1 MRKFMTF
8 LGSASV
14 LVVITFIIS
23 VKFFAFVPEHSIIH
37 MERGWTVIYHN
48 QNYLNTNLESM
59 SRQLGKTFDR
69 GDMITLYQT
78 ETLKD
83 LDVPFPYLFFKSQF
97 CTYDVCLDN
106 KTIFSNHHDPGNRQ
120 EFTGIGYS
128 FIPMPRDYGGKRL
141 SIKLYVTENG
151 TRADLITPMLGNY
164 DDLYRHLLHSAMYP
178 FITGAFLI
186 VFGVVFLFVST
197 LFFIRTSGVSTQVYC
212 SFLTIVLGSWIL
224 TAYNTLDYIID
235 PAITSTIEYCSMFLM
250 TPLIYLIVYDLH
262 KRSDNKIIMIMG
274 LATLAFSILFML
286 LHFLNVVHIN
296 HFLKPFYFISGF
308 GLILLFVYDYVDIK
322 NRPRNSSTRILM
334 IGVTLLTLSLIVY
347 AFIAISMIVTDYRQ
361 SFLLGVIIPSGSMVF
376 VITQLLN
383 YFVYMTHTF
392 AQKKEYA
399 ALTKIAYIDNLTG
412 LPNRVSSDEKM
423 SEFDKSDYDFCL
435 VSLDLNG
442 LKEVNDNS
450 GHPAG
455 DRLLKSFSEAL
466 AETFKDV
473 GVCCRVGG
481 DEFIIH
487 ISSIEKEKLDRLLSD
502 LDKRLLQLDDE
513 DQEINHSV
521 SYGYAFRS
529 ETKERD
535 THSVFMLADQRMYNY
550 KNMRYAHMTRR

>member
-8 LGSASV
+8 LGSALV
-14 LVVITFIIS
+14 LVIITFFVS
-23 VKFFAFVPEHSIIH
+23 VKFFAFVPEYNILH
-37 MERGWTVIYHN
+37 MEKGWTVVYHN
-48 QNYLNTNLESM
+48 ENYLNTNLESL
-59 SRQLGKTFDR
+59 SSHIGKTFER
-69 GDMITLYQT
+69 GDMITLHQT
-78 ETLKD
+78 ELLRD
-83 LDVPFPYLFFKSQF
+83 LNVPFPYLFFKSQF
-97 CTYDVCLDN
+97 CTYDVLLDN
-106 KTIFSNHHDPGNRQ
+106 DIIFSNHDAKENQHS
-120 EFTGIGYS
+120 FIGIGYS

-141 SIKLYVTENG
+141 TIKLYVTENDS
-151 TRADLITPMLGNY
+151 RADLISPMLGNY
-164 DDLYRHLLHSAMYP
+164 DDLYRQLLHSAMYP

-186 VFGVVFLFVST
+186 VFGIVFLFVSL
-197 LFFIRTSGVSTQVYC
+197 LFFIRTSGVSTQIFC
-212 SFLTIVLGSWIL
+212 SFLTILLGSWIL
-224 TAYNTLDYIID
+224 TAYNTLDYIIS
-235 PAITSTIEYCSMFLM
+235 PAVTSTIEYCSMFLM

-262 KRSDNKIIMIMG
+262 KRSDNKIISIMG
-274 LATLAFSILFML
+274 IASLAFSLIFML
-286 LHFLNVVHIN
+286 LHFTNIVHIN
-296 HFLKPFYFISGF
+296 HFILPFYFISAF
-308 GLILLFVYDYVDIK
+308 GLIILFVYDYVDIK
-322 NRPRNSSTRILM
+322 SRTRNSSTRILM
-334 IGVTLLTLSLIVY
+334 IGITLLTLSLIVY
-347 AFIAISMIVTDYRQ
+347 AFIAISMVVTDYRQ
-361 SFLLGVIIPSGSMVF
+361 SVLLGVLIPTGSMIF

-423 SEFDKSDYDFCL
+423 SEFDAGDNDFCL

-487 ISSIEKEKLDRLLSD
+487 ITSIEKEKLDKLLSD
-502 LDKRLLQLDDE
+502 LDERLLKLDDE

-550 KNMRYAHMTRR
+550 KNKRYAHMMTR

>member
-1 MRKFMTF
+1 MVIITF
-8 LGSASV
+8 LFSM
-14 LVVITFIIS
+14 
-23 VKFFAFVPEHSIIH
+23 KFFSFIPEYPIKN
-37 MERGWTVIYHN
+37 MEKGWTVSYHS
-48 QNYLNTNLESM
+48 QKYLNTNLESM

-69 GDMITLYQT
+69 GDMITLNQT
-78 ETLKD
+78 EPLND
-83 LDVPFPYLFFKSQF
+83 LGVPFPYLFFKSQF
-97 CTYDVCLDN
+97 CTFEVFLDN
-106 KTIFSNHHDPGNRQ
+106 VTIFSNHPGPAGQRD
-120 EFTGIGYS
+120 FVGIGYN
-128 FIPMPRDYGGKRL
+128 FIPLPRDYDGKRL
-141 SIKLYVTENG
+141 SIKLYIAEND
-151 TRADLITPMLGNY
+151 TKADIISPMLGNY
-164 DDLYRHLLHSAMYP
+164 DDLYREIIHTAMYP

-186 VFGVVFLFVST
+186 VFGIVFLFVSL
-197 LFFIRTSGVSTQVYC
+197 LFFIRTSGVSTQIYC

-224 TAYNTLDYIID
+224 TAFNIMDYLMD
-235 PAITSTIEYCSMFLM
+235 PAVSTTIEYCSMFLM

-262 KRSDNKIIMIMG
+262 RRSDNKLIAIMG
-274 LATLAFSILFML
+274 IATFCFDLIFML
-286 LHFLNVVHIN
+286 LHFLNLVHIN
-296 HFLKPFYFISGF
+296 HFQFPFYFISGF
-308 GLILLFVYDYVDIK
+308 GLIFLIAYDYMDIK
-322 NRPRNSSTRILM
+322 NRNRNSSTRILM
-334 IGVTLLTLSLIVY
+334 VGITILAFSLIVY
-347 AFIAISMIVTDYRQ
+347 VFIAITKAFTDYRQ
-361 SFLLGVIIPSGSMVF
+361 HFLLGLIIPTGAMLF
-376 VITQLLN
+376 VISQLLN

-423 SEFDKSDYDFCL
+423 SEFDKGDYDFCL

-466 AETFKDV
+466 ASTFGDI

-481 DEFIIH
+481 DEFIVYIA
-487 ISSIEKEKLDRLLSD
+487 SIEKEKLDALLAE
-502 LDKRLLQLDDE
+502 LDEKLLKLDDE

-550 KNMRYAHMTRR
+550 KNERYAHMTSR